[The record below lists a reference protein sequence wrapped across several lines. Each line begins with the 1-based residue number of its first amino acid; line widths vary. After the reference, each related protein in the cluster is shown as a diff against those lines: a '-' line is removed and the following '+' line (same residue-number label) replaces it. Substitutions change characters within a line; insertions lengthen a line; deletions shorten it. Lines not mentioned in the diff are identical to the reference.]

1 MSNMYL
7 ASVYSEVFI
16 IDPSV
21 DPDSINRQIP
31 EVTAILIT
39 HGHYDHI
46 KFVEKWH
53 EKYPRALIFMS
64 PKDAS
69 LIADP
74 MANCSYM
81 DGIAKTFSFPYE
93 IPGEDLIFSDVS
105 VKVIPT
111 PGHTMG
117 SVCYLFKYRYKESL
131 FTGDTVFQGSVGRT
145 DMPGGSY
152 ELLKESIARI
162 SRLSP
167 DLHIYPGHGP
177 ESTVGYEVRYNPF
190 FAQ

>member
-7 ASVYSEVFI
+7 ASVYDEVFV

-21 DPDSINRQIP
+21 DPDSINRQLP
-31 EVTAILIT
+31 TVTAILIT

-53 EKYPRALIFMS
+53 EKYPKALIFMS
-64 PKDAS
+64 PNDAS
-69 LIADP
+69 LLSDP
-74 MANCSYM
+74 RANCSFM
-81 DGIAKTFSFPYE
+81 DGIAKTFDFPYE
-93 IPGEDLIFSDVS
+93 IPGEDLIFREVS
-105 VKVIPT
+105 VKVIQT

-117 SVCYLFKYRYKESL
+117 SVCYLFSERGKEFL

-145 DMPGGSY
+145 DMPGGSF
-152 ELLKESIARI
+152 ELLKGSIARI

-177 ESTVGYEVRYNPF
+177 ETTVGYEVSYNPF
-190 FAQ
+190 FVK